1 MSRKTSRKSSP
12 LKKAWKTKVR
22 KNLSKG
28 VGGNHKPTIGN
39 TKNVPVLFFRRLRL
53 FLKRLYI
60 SQPKLENFVLGF
72 RSPISLLSDI

>member
-39 TKNVPVLFFRRLRL
+39 TKNVPVLFF
-53 FLKRLYI
+53 KRLYI
-60 SQPKLENFVLGF
+60 FQPKLENFVLGF

>member
-1 MSRKTSRKSSP
+1 MNVLDHETIKLLFERRVRSLSFLIEFCRP

-39 TKNVPVLFFRRLRL
+39 TKNVPVLFFRRL
-53 FLKRLYI
+53 
-60 SQPKLENFVLGF
+60 
-72 RSPISLLSDI
+72 